1 MCVSA
6 VREEDFSRITDLL
19 KASNNTT
26 SLNDQELRDL
36 LRDEEAQQQNG
47 FYNDNLHDR
56 RAFFQTP
63 QKQLFNARAGGIL
76 KTPGTANNRPK
87 NVSFAPGNTQFSNP
101 LYSSSLENSVLN
113 PQPPLQSQKEEEKER
128 LRPPVTPL
136 KPNESTFRG
145 LPGRFP
151 KSTSEAHKINDDD
164 DPFVSTKNI
173 LDDASFLDKDD
184 RLEHQYDFGY
194 VADPNNT
201 GFKFNRFQK
210 RPATPSSKPGP
221 TRQQADSVVTDEK
234 TQLLLQT
241 ITDQLLENNKNLAH
255 LKQNS
260 STQKQEFL
268 LQNIELREQVAECAR
283 LLKEALEE
291 RQNAVDYAYEKDQEC
306 LALKA
311 QLAQERRKNIRLM
324 EVVMQTQGTSA
335 MTTNEN
341 YDFTRRRPYNFS
353 TTNTNDNAN
362 APETN
367 ILGSNRLFNKFTRGE
382 PSNSSKQPA
391 YTFKRSTRPASAMP
405 DLVSQPNTIQNHY
418 ANSNKIESQNTRPN
432 SLFGQPR
439 TTNSGG
445 GDVYSYR
452 QTNRDRFSAYQ
463 PRGAGTNAEG
473 RSRGTAA
480 FDRDQVYSILKT
492 LRRQAYELQLRYG
505 DSKSMT
511 TITDALDRAPSSR
524 YQADYASLA
533 ATLQQQLIL
542 LQLPDT
548 PQVAGFI
555 AKIREL
561 LNMIS

>member
-1 MCVSA
+1 M
-6 VREEDFSRITDLL
+6 L

-47 FYNDNLHDR
+47 FYNNDLHDR

-87 NVSFAPGNTQFSNP
+87 NVSFAPWNTQFSNP

-113 PQPPLQSQKEEEKER
+113 PPPPSQSQKEEEKKKER
-128 LRPPVTPL
+128 TWPPVTPL

-151 KSTSEAHKINDDD
+151 KSMSEAHKINDDD

-173 LDDASFLDKDD
+173 LDDASFLDKDE
-184 RLEHQYDFGY
+184 RLEHKYDFGY
-194 VADPNNT
+194 VADFNNT
-201 GFKFNRFQK
+201 GFKSNRFQK

-221 TRQQADSVVTDEK
+221 TRQQTDSVVTDEK

-306 LALKA
+306 ITLKA

-324 EVVMQTQGTSA
+324 EVVMQTQGTSTT
-335 MTTNEN
+335 TTNEN
-341 YDFTRRRPYNFS
+341 YDFTRRRPYKFS

-362 APETN
+362 AHEPN
-367 ILGSNRLFNKFTRGE
+367 ILGSNRLFNNFTRGE
-382 PSNSSKQPA
+382 PPNNSKQPS
-391 YTFKRSTRPASAMP
+391 YTFKRSTRPASTIPNLA
-405 DLVSQPNTIQNHY
+405 SQPNTTQRHY
-418 ANSNKIESQNTRPN
+418 ANKIENQNIRPK
-432 SLFGQPR
+432 SLFGQSR
-439 TTNSGG
+439 TTTSGI

-452 QTNRDRFSAYQ
+452 QTNRDRFSTYQ
-463 PRGAGTNAEG
+463 SRGAGNNAEG
-473 RSRGTAA
+473 SSRGTTT

-542 LQLPDT
+542 LQLPET

-561 LNMIS
+561 LEIIS